1 MVAPELVGKA
11 LSDGER
17 QARNMLDSRMTATA
31 SLAPP
36 GSSGLLVAEGDSWFD
51 YPGSDILD
59 VLEDVYGY
67 DVNKV
72 AKAGDTVEQMA
83 YQDWQLAK
91 FIRVIEKIAAKG
103 REPRAVLLS
112 AGGNDVAGDPFETL
126 LNFANAPDPGLNAVI
141 ADEFIEGRI
150 QLAYVRIIS
159 AITTVCR
166 DRFGK
171 AVPIVTHGYDY
182 AVPDGRGLY
191 WMGPWLD
198 PGFRAKGYLDMD
210 VRGPVVV
217 DLIDRFN
224 AMLAGLGSLPDLS
237 HVHYVN
243 LRGSLPNAP
252 EVYREWWANELH
264 PSDAGFREV
273 GRQFADVLAALP

>member
-1 MVAPELVGKA
+1 MAAPELVHKA

-17 QARNMLDSRMTATA
+17 QARALLESRMTAAA
-31 SLAPP
+31 SRTPP
-36 GSSGLLVAEGDSWFD
+36 GSAGLLVAEGDSWFD
-51 YPGSDILD
+51 YPGSDIID
-59 VLEDVYGY
+59 VLEDLHGY

-72 AKAGDTVEQMA
+72 AKAGDTAEQIA

-91 FIRVIEKIAAKG
+91 FLRVIDKIAAGGK
-103 REPRAVLLS
+103 EPRAILLS
-112 AGGNDVAGDPFETL
+112 AGGNDVAGNPFETL

-141 ADEFIEGRI
+141 ADEFINGRI

-159 AITTVCR
+159 AIATVCL

-171 AVPIVTHGYDY
+171 AVPLVTHGYDY
-182 AVPDGRGLY
+182 AVPDGRGLL

-198 PGFRAKGYLDMD
+198 PGFRAKGYLDQD
-210 VRGPVVV
+210 VRQAIVV

-224 AMLAGLGSLPDLS
+224 VMLEGLGSLPGLS

-243 LRGSLPNAP
+243 LRGSLPNTP
-252 EVYREWWANELH
+252 ETYAQWWANELH
-264 PSDAGFREV
+264 PSEAGFRTI
-273 GRQFADVLAALP
+273 GRRFADVLGALP